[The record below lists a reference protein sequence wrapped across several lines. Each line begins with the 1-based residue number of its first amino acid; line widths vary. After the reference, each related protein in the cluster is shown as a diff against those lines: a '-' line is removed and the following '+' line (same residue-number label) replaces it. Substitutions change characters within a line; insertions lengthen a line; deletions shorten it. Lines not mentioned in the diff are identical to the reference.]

1 MYHAR
6 LIRTHASRRRQD
18 TDRRTFLLNPSQ
30 SLICA
35 VSTVL
40 PVLSLL
46 AVPPALGQNLCLES
60 PVAVQILGS
69 GGPFANDAR
78 ASSSYVVWVAGQ
90 ARVLVDAGGGAFVRF
105 GESGARLEDLDL
117 IAISHLHPDHVAD
130 LPALLWASNNF
141 RSAPLLVSGPSG
153 DDLYPEF
160 GIFITKLFGSP
171 DGVFPA
177 LSWTLGDGDNGYPLA
192 VTSID
197 VARAK
202 PSTVVEL
209 DELSVTALGVPHSA
223 PALAYRVQV
232 GNASIVFSSDQNGT
246 NAEFTRFAQNA
257 DVLLMHFAI
266 SEQATGPVAASH
278 ASPAVVGRLAQQAS
292 VGTLVLSHF
301 MGVDKDHPRYGT
313 FSLDAFEDS
322 IAAVSERYSGELIT
336 ATDLQCIPV
345 RHKMMRN

>member
-1 MYHAR
+1 
-6 LIRTHASRRRQD
+6 
-18 TDRRTFLLNPSQ
+18 
-30 SLICA
+30 
-35 VSTVL
+35 
-40 PVLSLL
+40 
-46 AVPPALGQNLCLES
+46 
-60 PVAVQILGS
+60 
-69 GGPFANDAR
+69 
-78 ASSSYVVWVAGQ
+78 
-90 ARVLVDAGGGAFVRF
+90 
-105 GESGARLEDLDL
+105 
-117 IAISHLHPDHVAD
+117 
-130 LPALLWASNNF
+130 
-141 RSAPLLVSGPSG
+141 
-153 DDLYPEF
+153 
-160 GIFITKLFGSP
+160 
-171 DGVFPA
+171 
-177 LSWTLGDGDNGYPLA
+177 
-192 VTSID
+192 
-197 VARAK
+197 
-202 PSTVVEL
+202 
-209 DELSVTALGVPHSA
+209 
-223 PALAYRVQV
+223 V